1 MDRTRLDGSQIF
13 SWLLVGLSLVLLWTV
28 LQPFWSALF
37 LAAVLAGVFSGLQR
51 RLARRLGGRA
61 ALAAGLLTVLVLLAI
76 VLPFGGILG
85 VLAKEIIQVIDSV
98 RSSLEEY
105 GLGGLVQRLPGPLR
119 ALAERALQSMGGGD
133 GGQSWVQM
141 VQAQSGKAASAAT
154 AFLSATSHAVIGAV
168 LMLIAFYFLLIDGH
182 RLVGWLERV
191 APLPPGRFRSFL
203 AEFRTV
209 SRAVV
214 ISTVGTGAVQAAAA
228 LVGYLIARVPNAIFF
243 TLVTFF
249 MSFIPS
255 VGAASVPVVASVV
268 LFLQGRTGWGIFMI
282 AWAVLV
288 VGLIDNV
295 VKPLFIKGGVE
306 MHGAVVFFA
315 LIGGLAAFGAVG
327 LVAGPLV
334 VAFFIAISRASVREP
349 PARAA

>member
-1 MDRTRLDGSQIF
+1 MDRTRLDGHQIF
-13 SWLLVGLSLVLLWTV
+13 SWLLVGLALVLLWAI

-61 ALAAGLLTVLVLLAI
+61 GLAAGLLTLLVLLAI
-76 VLPFGGILG
+76 VLPFGGIVG
-85 VLAKEIIQVIDSV
+85 VLTKEIIQVINSV
-98 RSSLEEY
+98 RGAIQEY
-105 GLGGLVQRLPGPLR
+105 GVSGLLERLPGPLQALAGR
-119 ALAERALQSMGGGD
+119 ALESFGGGD
-133 GGQSWVQM
+133 GDQSWVQM
-141 VQAQSGKAASAAT
+141 AQAQSGKAAAAVT
-154 AFLSATSHAVIGAV
+154 TFLSATSRAVIEAI
-168 LMLIAFYFLLIDGH
+168 LMLIAFYFLLTDGH

-191 APLPPGRFRSFL
+191 TPLPPGRFRSFL
-203 AEFRTV
+203 TEFRGV

-214 ISTVGTGAVQAAAA
+214 ISTVGTAAVQAVAA
-228 LVGYLIARVPNAIFF
+228 LVGYLIARVPNALFF

-255 VGAASVPVVASVV
+255 VGAGSVPLLLSIV
-268 LFLQGRTGWGIFMI
+268 LFVQGRIGWGIFLV
-282 AWAVLV
+282 AWGLLV

-315 LIGGLAAFGAVG
+315 LLGGLAAFGPVG
-327 LVAGPLV
+327 LVAGPLA
-334 VAFFIAISRASVREP
+334 VAFFIAISRAYSGKAPRP
-349 PARAA
+349 S

>member
-1 MDRTRLDGSQIF
+1 MERTRLDGHQIF
-13 SWLLVGLSLVLLWTV
+13 SWLLVGLALVLLWAI

-61 ALAAGLLTVLVLLAI
+61 NLAAGLLTVLVLLLI
-76 VLPFGGILG
+76 VLPFGGIAG
-85 VLAKEIIQVIDSV
+85 VVTKEIIQVINSV
-98 RSSLEEY
+98 HDAVQEY
-105 GLGGLVQRLPGPLR
+105 GVSGLVERLPDPLQ
-119 ALAERALQSMGGGD
+119 AVAHSALQSVGGGD
-133 GGQSWVQM
+133 GQSWVQV
-141 VQAQSGKAASAAT
+141 VQSQSGKAAAAVT
-154 AFLSATSHAVIGAV
+154 TFLGATSRAVIEAI
-168 LMLIAFYFLLIDGH
+168 LMLIAFYFLLTDGH

-191 APLPPGRFRSFL
+191 TPLSPGRFRSFL
-203 AEFRTV
+203 AEFRGV

-214 ISTVGTGAVQAAAA
+214 IATVGTGAVQAVAA
-228 LVGYLIARVPNAIFF
+228 LVGFLIARVPNAIFF

-255 VGAASVPVVASVV
+255 VGAGSVPVLLSVV
-268 LFLQGRTGWGIFMI
+268 LFVQGRIGWGLFLL
-282 AWAVLV
+282 AWGFLV

-315 LIGGLAAFGAVG
+315 LLGGLAAFGPVG

-334 VAFFIAISRASVREP
+334 VAFFIAISRAYADASP
-349 PARAA
+349 TS

>member
-13 SWLLVGLSLVLLWTV
+13 SWLLVALALVLLWAI
-28 LQPFWSALF
+28 LAPFWSALL
-37 LAAVLAGVFSGLQR
+37 LAAVLAGVFSGLQA
-51 RLARRLGGRA
+51 RLVRRLGGRA
-61 ALAAGLLTVLVLLAI
+61 ALAAGLLTLLVLLAI
-76 VLPFGGILG
+76 VLPFGGIVG
-85 VLAKEIIQVIDSV
+85 VLTRE
-98 RSSLEEY
+98 
-105 GLGGLVQRLPGPLR
+105 LVQIINSIRASLQESGVSGLIDRLPGPLR
-119 ALAERALQSMGGGD
+119 SLAHRGIEAAGGGQ
-133 GGQSWVQM
+133 GGQSWIQM
-141 VQAQSGKAASAAT
+141 AQSQSGKAAAAAT
-154 AFLSATSHAVIGAV
+154 AFFSATSRAVVEAV

-182 RLVGWLERV
+182 RLVAWLERV

-203 AEFRTV
+203 SEFRNV

-228 LVGYLIARVPNAIFF
+228 LVGYLIARVPNAFFF

-255 VGAASVPVVASVV
+255 VGAGSVPLLLSVV
-268 LFLQGRTGWGIFMI
+268 LFIQGRTGWGLFLI
-282 AWAVLV
+282 AWGILV

-315 LIGGLAAFGAVG
+315 LLGGLAAFGPVG
-327 LVAGPLV
+327 LIAGPLV
-334 VAFFIAISRASVREP
+334 VAFFVAISRASERV
-349 PARAA
+349 PAKAG

>member
-13 SWLLVGLSLVLLWTV
+13 SWLLVALALVLLWAI
-28 LQPFWSALF
+28 LAPFWSALL
-37 LAAVLAGVFSGLQR
+37 LAAVLAGVFSGLQA
-51 RLARRLGGRA
+51 RLVRRLGGRS
-61 ALAAGLLTVLVLLAI
+61 ALAAGLLTLLVLLAI
-76 VLPFGGILG
+76 VLPFGGIVG
-85 VLAKEIIQVIDSV
+85 VLTRE
-98 RSSLEEY
+98 
-105 GLGGLVQRLPGPLR
+105 LVQIINSIRASLQESGASGLIDRLPGPLR
-119 ALAERALQSMGGGD
+119 SLAHRGIEAAGGGQ
-133 GGQSWVQM
+133 GGQSWIQM
-141 VQAQSGKAASAAT
+141 AQSQSGKAAAAAT
-154 AFLSATSHAVIGAV
+154 AFFSASSRAVVEAV

-182 RLVGWLERV
+182 RLVAWLERV

-203 AEFRTV
+203 SEFRNV

-255 VGAASVPVVASVV
+255 VGAGSVPLLLSVV
-268 LFLQGRTGWGIFMI
+268 LFVQGRTGWGLFLI
-282 AWAVLV
+282 AWGILV

-315 LIGGLAAFGAVG
+315 LLGGLAAFGPVG
-327 LVAGPLV
+327 LIAGPLV
-334 VAFFIAISRASVREP
+334 VAFFVAISRASERV
-349 PARAA
+349 PAKAG

>member
-13 SWLLVGLSLVLLWTV
+13 SWLLVGLALVLLWAV

-51 RLARRLGGRA
+51 GLAGRLGGRA
-61 ALAAGLLTVLVLLAI
+61 GLAAGLLTVLVLLAI

-85 VLAKEIIQVIDSV
+85 VLAREIVEVINSV
-98 RSSLEEY
+98 RSGLGEH

-119 ALAERALQSMGGGD
+119 TLAGHVLQSLGD
-133 GGQSWVQM
+133 DGQSWVQM
-141 VQAQSGKAASAAT
+141 VQAQTGKAAAAVT
-154 AFLSATSHAVIGAV
+154 AFLTATSRALIEAV
-168 LMLIAFYFLLIDGH
+168 LMLIAFYFLLLDGH

-191 APLPPGRFRSFL
+191 TPLPPGRFRSFL
-203 AEFRTV
+203 SEFRGV
-209 SRAVV
+209 SRAV
-214 ISTVGTGAVQAAAA
+214 ILSTVGTAAVQAAAA

-255 VGAASVPVVASVV
+255 VGAGSVALLVSVV
-268 LFLQGRTGWGIFMI
+268 LFLQGRIGWGIFMI
-282 AWAVLV
+282 AWALLV

-295 VKPLFIKGGVE
+295 VKPLLIKGGVE

-315 LIGGLAAFGAVG
+315 LLGGLAAFGPVG

-334 VAFFIAISRASVREP
+334 VAFFIAISRTYATAPASE
-349 PARAA
+349 A

>member
-1 MDRTRLDGSQIF
+1 MARTRLDGHQIF
-13 SWLLVGLSLVLLWTV
+13 SWLLVGLALVLLWAI

-51 RLARRLGGRA
+51 RLSRKLGGRA
-61 ALAAGLLTVLVLLAI
+61 GLAAGLLTLLVLLAI
-76 VLPFGGILG
+76 VLPFGGIAG
-85 VLAKEIIQVIDSV
+85 VLTKEIIQVINSV
-98 RSSLEEY
+98 RGAIQEY
-105 GLGGLVQRLPGPLR
+105 GVSGLLERLPGPLQ
-119 ALAERALQSMGGGD
+119 ALAGRALQSFGGGD
-133 GGQSWVQM
+133 GDQSWVQM
-141 VQAQSGKAASAAT
+141 VQAQSGKAAT
-154 AFLSATSHAVIGAV
+154 AVTSFLTATSRAVIEAI
-168 LMLIAFYFLLIDGH
+168 LMLIAFYFLLTDGH

-191 APLPPGRFRSFL
+191 TPLPPGRFRSFL
-203 AEFRTV
+203 TEFRGV

-214 ISTVGTGAVQAAAA
+214 ISTVGTAAVQAVAA

-255 VGAASVPVVASVV
+255 VGAGSVPLLLSIV
-268 LFLQGRTGWGIFMI
+268 LFVQGRIGWGLFLV
-282 AWAVLV
+282 AWGLLV

-315 LIGGLAAFGAVG
+315 LLGGLAAFGPVG

-334 VAFFIAISRASVREP
+334 VAFFIAISRAYSEEAPRP
-349 PARAA
+349 S

>member
-13 SWLLVGLSLVLLWTV
+13 SWLLVALALVLLWAI
-28 LQPFWSALF
+28 LAPFWSALL
-37 LAAVLAGVFSGLQR
+37 LAAVLAGVFSGLQA
-51 RLARRLGGRA
+51 RLVRRLGGRS
-61 ALAAGLLTVLVLLAI
+61 ALAAGLLTLLVLLAI
-76 VLPFGGILG
+76 VLPFGGIVG
-85 VLAKEIIQVIDSV
+85 VLTRE
-98 RSSLEEY
+98 
-105 GLGGLVQRLPGPLR
+105 LVQIINSIRASLQESGASGLIDRLPGPLR
-119 ALAERALQSMGGGD
+119 SLAHRGIEAAGGGQ
-133 GGQSWVQM
+133 GGQSWIQM
-141 VQAQSGKAASAAT
+141 AQSQSGKAAAAAT
-154 AFLSATSHAVIGAV
+154 AFFSATSRAVVEAV

-182 RLVGWLERV
+182 RLVAWLERV

-203 AEFRTV
+203 SEFRNV

-255 VGAASVPVVASVV
+255 VGAGSVPLLLSVV
-268 LFLQGRTGWGIFMI
+268 LFVQGRTGWGLFLI
-282 AWAVLV
+282 AWGILV

-315 LIGGLAAFGAVG
+315 LLGGLAAFGPVG
-327 LVAGPLV
+327 LIAGPLV
-334 VAFFIAISRASVREP
+334 VAFFVAISRASERV
-349 PARAA
+349 PAKAG